1 MLLGMWMTWYELRMI
16 WGGVKRVHD
25 VHGRVLKRE
34 HAAGARTRVTENL
47 VVIYYSIRR
56 DKLGTASRGLKGSW
70 RGMTKRY
77 VHVREV

>member
-47 VVIYYSIRR
+47 VVIYYSVN
-56 DKLGTASRGLKGSW
+56 G
-70 RGMTKRY
+70 
-77 VHVREV
+77 